1 MFYLM
6 RILFARAW
14 VPSSTPCKTRTSRI
28 PKREARLIRN
38 LSVQLTVIQSSI
50 TSRLLSCRTLEARIA
65 SSADPS
71 CSAIMALKIIAVSLA
86 WMLLQ
91 QQRRQYQ
98 PSHLITTQRST
109 MATVAMVV
117 TQAITKVVI
126 TDGELSSI
134 LRRTTV

>member
-1 MFYLM
+1 MSL
-6 RILFARAW
+6 LFALAW

-50 TSRLLSCRTLEARIA
+50 TRWLLSCRTLEARIA

-71 CSAIMALKIIAVSLA
+71 CSTIMALKIIAVSLA

-117 TQAITKVVI
+117 NQAITKVVI